1 MTQKAICPNCG
12 AEGTV
17 GRYCEFCG
25 TKIPAPIVN
34 QTANSKPKEHRPRI
48 VRFSITKDDAIE
60 LFFNYLYKKGVSF
73 ENINLTVVNIK
84 TYSIPFIAYNV
95 YYEYYWTG
103 ENEDG
108 TPDNGTLK
116 GEKKIIIPSY
126 DDSIQ
131 KLPSFDSY
139 SIFRD
144 SDLYIKESIE
154 GKYETDFDVNI
165 SKCEETP
172 NEIWNRLGKEQ
183 FSSSIRSMNPWY
195 DESVISKLQDDGV
208 PITIPFYVIHFNLD
222 RKENYF
228 YVDGLGKDRT
238 LSSIR
243 SHKLKTL
250 EERVAH
256 YKNFEKYLKQ
266 EDFGLTE
273 NQKEKLLKMYYPSS
287 AIGVLEKK
295 KENFEKKKEEK
306 KEEEIKTKSME
317 KSCLTIFLVVACFII
332 AVIGLIQ
339 YSNHAKQVELE
350 EYNAEMAE
358 KHVRDSIEHEKAM
371 QQQKEERKK
380 RNYRPSAP
388 TPSFS
393 DVEVI
398 GLPNGIKLIR
408 MTSEKENSIYEFNK
422 QGFLISVKCN
432 RDYTTF
438 TSSHSYTIKQG
449 KLISQDG
456 KEVEYNKVSANEDII
471 SCDNYTLCN
480 VTYDSKNRIVKIK
493 DEYDTRKFVYDEGN
507 NAHKERDKYM
517 GGTEAEEKMSIPI
530 FDIIGHSIHIPQNW
544 EDKITSSDEKGR
556 PTEIVYD
563 GTLSKETIK
572 IAYW

>member
-1 MTQKAICPNCG
+1 MINKAICPNCG

-25 TKIPAPIVN
+25 TKIPF
-34 QTANSKPKEHRPRI
+34 PKEKPTTSGKSKEHKPRI
-48 VRFSITKDDAIE
+48 VRFSITKDEAIE
-60 LFFNYLYKKGVSF
+60 LFLSYLYGKKVSF
-73 ENINLTVVNIK
+73 ENIKIINIS

-108 TPDNGTLK
+108 IPDNGTLK
-116 GEKKIIIPSY
+116 GKKIFILPSY
-126 DDSIQ
+126 DVKAQ
-131 KLPSFDSY
+131 KLPSFDSFG
-139 SIFRD
+139 ITRD

-154 GKYETDFDVNI
+154 GKYETNFDVNI
-165 SKCEETP
+165 SNSEWTP
-172 NEIWNRLGKEQ
+172 NEIWNRLGKEK
-183 FSSSIRSMNPWY
+183 FSSNIRMKPLYSGY
-195 DESVISKLQDDGV
+195 DESVISELQNDGV
-208 PITIPFYVIHFNLD
+208 PIAIPFYVIHFNLD
-222 RKENYF
+222 RKEKYF
-228 YVDGLGKDRT
+228 YVDGLGKDCTR
-238 LSSIR
+238 SSICT
-243 SHKLKTL
+243 HKLKTL
-250 EERVAH
+250 EERVAY

-317 KSCLTIFLVVACFII
+317 KSCLTILLVVVCAII

-339 YSNHAKQVELE
+339 YNKHIEQVELE

-358 KHVRDSIEHEKAM
+358 KHVRDSIEQEKAM

-398 GLPNGIKLIR
+398 GLPDGIKQIR

-493 DEYDTRKFVYDEGN
+493 DEYDTSTFAYDEEN
-507 NAHKERDKYM
+507 NAHEER
-517 GGTEAEEKMSIPI
+517 E
-530 FDIIGHSIHIPQNW
+530 DI
-544 EDKITSSDEKGR
+544 
-556 PTEIVYD
+556 
-563 GTLSKETIK
+563 
-572 IAYW
+572 

>member
-25 TKIPAPIVN
+25 TKIPF
-34 QTANSKPKEHRPRI
+34 PKEKPTTSGKSKEHKPRI
-48 VRFSITKDDAIE
+48 VRFSTTKDEAIE
-60 LFFNYLYKKGVSF
+60 LFLSYLYGKKVSF
-73 ENINLTVVNIK
+73 ENIKIINIS

-108 TPDNGTLK
+108 IPDNGTLK

-139 SIFRD
+139 SMFYD

-195 DESVISKLQDDGV
+195 DESVISKLQGDGV

-243 SHKLKTL
+243 THKLKTL

-398 GLPNGIKLIR
+398 GLPNGIKQIR

>member
-1 MTQKAICPNCG
+1 MINKAICPNCG

-25 TKIPAPIVN
+25 TKIPF
-34 QTANSKPKEHRPRI
+34 PKEKPTTSGKSKEHKPRI
-48 VRFSITKDDAIE
+48 VRFSTTKDEAIE
-60 LFFNYLYKKGVSF
+60 LFLSYLYGKKVSF
-73 ENINLTVVNIK
+73 ENIKIINIS

-108 TPDNGTLK
+108 IPDNGTLK

-238 LSSIR
+238 LSNIR
-243 SHKLKTL
+243 THKLKTL

-317 KSCLTIFLVVACFII
+317 KSCLTILLVVACFII

-398 GLPNGIKLIR
+398 GLTNGVKQIR
-408 MTSEKENSIYEFNK
+408 LAEEYENTIYGFDK
-422 QGFLISVKCN
+422 QGFLISVK
-432 RDYTTF
+432 YTNYN
-438 TSSHSYTIKQG
+438 TSVINGFYTIKQG
-449 KLISQDG
+449 KLITRDG

>member
-25 TKIPAPIVN
+25 TKIPF
-34 QTANSKPKEHRPRI
+34 PKEKPTTSGKSKEHKPRI
-48 VRFSITKDDAIE
+48 VRFSTTKDEAIE
-60 LFFNYLYKKGVSF
+60 LFLSYLYGKKVSF
-73 ENINLTVVNIK
+73 ENIKIINIS

-108 TPDNGTLK
+108 IPDNGTLK

-139 SIFRD
+139 SMFYD

-243 SHKLKTL
+243 THKLKTL

-398 GLPNGIKLIR
+398 GLPNGIKQIR

-493 DEYDTRKFVYDEGN
+493 DEYDTSTFTYDEEN
-507 NAHKERDKYM
+507 NAHEEREDIWGNAK
-517 GGTEAEEKMSIPI
+517 TEEKMSIPI
-530 FDIIGHSIHIPQNW
+530 LDIIGSSIYIPKNW
-544 EDKITSSDEKGR
+544 EDKITSSDEQGR

-563 GTLSKETIK
+563 GLLHKETVK
-572 IAYW
+572 ITYW

>member
-25 TKIPAPIVN
+25 TKIPV
-34 QTANSKPKEHRPRI
+34 PKEKPTTSGKSKEHKPRI
-48 VRFSITKDDAIE
+48 VRFSTTKDEAIE
-60 LFFNYLYKKGVSF
+60 LFLSYLYGKKVSF
-73 ENINLTVVNIK
+73 ENIKIINIS

-108 TPDNGTLK
+108 IPDNGTLK

-139 SIFRD
+139 SMFYD
-144 SDLYIKESIE
+144 SDIYIKESIE

-238 LSSIR
+238 LSNIR
-243 SHKLKTL
+243 THKLKTL

-273 NQKEKLLKMYYPSS
+273 NQKLKLLKMYYPSS

-295 KENFEKKKEEK
+295 KEEK
-306 KEEEIKTKSME
+306 KEEEIKTKSM
-317 KSCLTIFLVVACFII
+317 
-332 AVIGLIQ
+332 
-339 YSNHAKQVELE
+339 
-350 EYNAEMAE
+350 
-358 KHVRDSIEHEKAM
+358 
-371 QQQKEERKK
+371 
-380 RNYRPSAP
+380 P
-388 TPSFS
+388 
-393 DVEVI
+393 
-398 GLPNGIKLIR
+398 
-408 MTSEKENSIYEFNK
+408 
-422 QGFLISVKCN
+422 
-432 RDYTTF
+432 
-438 TSSHSYTIKQG
+438 
-449 KLISQDG
+449 
-456 KEVEYNKVSANEDII
+456 
-471 SCDNYTLCN
+471 
-480 VTYDSKNRIVKIK
+480 
-493 DEYDTRKFVYDEGN
+493 
-507 NAHKERDKYM
+507 
-517 GGTEAEEKMSIPI
+517 
-530 FDIIGHSIHIPQNW
+530 
-544 EDKITSSDEKGR
+544 
-556 PTEIVYD
+556 
-563 GTLSKETIK
+563 
-572 IAYW
+572 

>member
-25 TKIPAPIVN
+25 TKIPV
-34 QTANSKPKEHRPRI
+34 PKEKPTTSGKSKEHKPRI
-48 VRFSITKDDAIE
+48 VRFSTTKDEAIE
-60 LFFNYLYKKGVSF
+60 LFLSYLYGKKVSF
-73 ENINLTVVNIK
+73 ENIKIINIS

-108 TPDNGTLK
+108 IPDNGTLK

-139 SIFRD
+139 SMFYD
-144 SDLYIKESIE
+144 SDIYIKESIE

-238 LSSIR
+238 LSNIR
-243 SHKLKTL
+243 THKLKTL

-273 NQKEKLLKMYYPSS
+273 NQKLKLLKMYYPSS
-287 AIGVLEKK
+287 AIGVL
-295 KENFEKKKEEK
+295 EKKKEEK

-317 KSCLTIFLVVACFII
+317 KSCLTILLVVACFII

-398 GLPNGIKLIR
+398 GLTNGVKQIR
-408 MTSEKENSIYEFNK
+408 LAGEHENTIYRFDK
-422 QGFLISVKCN
+422 QGFLISVKYT
-432 RDYTTF
+432 DYNISVINGF
-438 TSSHSYTIKQG
+438 YTIKQG
-449 KLISQDG
+449 KLITRDG

-493 DEYDTRKFVYDEGN
+493 DEYDTIKFVYDEGN
-507 NAHKERDKYM
+507 NAHKEREDFWGNAK
-517 GGTEAEEKMSIPI
+517 TEEKMSIPI
-530 FDIIGHSIHIPQNW
+530 LDITGHSIHIPQNL

-563 GTLSKETIK
+563 GILQKETLK
-572 IAYW
+572 ITYW

>member
-25 TKIPAPIVN
+25 TKIPF
-34 QTANSKPKEHRPRI
+34 PKEKPTTSGKSKEHKPRI
-48 VRFSITKDDAIE
+48 VRFSTTKDEAIE
-60 LFFNYLYKKGVSF
+60 LFLSYLYGKKVSF
-73 ENINLTVVNIK
+73 ENIKIINIS

-108 TPDNGTLK
+108 IPDNGTLK

-139 SIFRD
+139 SMFYD

-243 SHKLKTL
+243 THKLKTL

-398 GLPNGIKLIR
+398 GLPNGIKQIR